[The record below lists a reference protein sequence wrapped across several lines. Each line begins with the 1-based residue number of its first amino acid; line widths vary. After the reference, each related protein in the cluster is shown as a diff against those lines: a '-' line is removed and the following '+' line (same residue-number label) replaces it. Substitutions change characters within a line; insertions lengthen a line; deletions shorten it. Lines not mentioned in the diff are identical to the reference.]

1 MFKVGYM
8 CSEGVGTER
17 DESEAIRMFRMSAVA
32 GVPEAQFKMATLAR
46 DGKVPGGLKVA
57 ASWYSSASDQ
67 GFMPATFNL
76 ATMLYEGD
84 GVDKDL
90 GKAFELYSRVAET
103 GDGDAL
109 FMVGRMYFEGIGV
122 EKDQVKGFE
131 FFGRAATAGNALAM
145 ELLDDIRR
153 RQNTQF
159 VRIDGT

>member
-1 MFKVGYM
+1 
-8 CSEGVGTER
+8 
-17 DESEAIRMFRMSAVA
+17 
-32 GVPEAQFKMATLAR
+32 
-46 DGKVPGGLKVA
+46 
-57 ASWYSSASDQ
+57 
-67 GFMPATFNL
+67 
-76 ATMLYEGD
+76 MLYEGD

-90 GKAFELYSRVAET
+90 SKAFELYIRVAET

-153 RQNTQF
+153 RQNTQL
-159 VRIDGT
+159 VHIDGA

>member
-1 MFKVGYM
+1 
-8 CSEGVGTER
+8 
-17 DESEAIRMFRMSAVA
+17 
-32 GVPEAQFKMATLAR
+32 
-46 DGKVPGGLKVA
+46 
-57 ASWYSSASDQ
+57 
-67 GFMPATFNL
+67 
-76 ATMLYEGD
+76 MLYEGD
-84 GVDKDL
+84 GMDKDL